1 MKHFLCLK
9 LHWIINDIQ
18 RVRCH
23 VRLLMV
29 SWSSGHFMKKL
40 VNISKLQF
48 HIYIYIYIDRVL
60 NFSLLHM
67 LTTYAFQLKLNL
79 NSFYY
84 LLLII
89 VMHKV
94 SRSRHLF
101 VLKNMNLRKGVSVVF
116 DVLCICILIWKENC
130 YMFIIVIAM
139 NYPNF
144 SAWNMWSNQHLQ
156 IQALCNT
163 PSVCW
168 QALTCLFPVL
178 TIMK

>member
-1 MKHFLCLK
+1 
-9 LHWIINDIQ
+9 
-18 RVRCH
+18 
-23 VRLLMV
+23 
-29 SWSSGHFMKKL
+29 
-40 VNISKLQF
+40 
-48 HIYIYIYIDRVL
+48 
-60 NFSLLHM
+60 M

-144 SAWNMWSNQHLQ
+144 SAWNMWSNQPAPSNSGLVQHP
-156 IQALCNT
+156 LCL
-163 PSVCW
+163 
-168 QALTCLFPVL
+168 LTGFNMSISGIDDNEIIWSTSFQYYRYINYSKRFRDSHGIYRQNL
-178 TIMK
+178 